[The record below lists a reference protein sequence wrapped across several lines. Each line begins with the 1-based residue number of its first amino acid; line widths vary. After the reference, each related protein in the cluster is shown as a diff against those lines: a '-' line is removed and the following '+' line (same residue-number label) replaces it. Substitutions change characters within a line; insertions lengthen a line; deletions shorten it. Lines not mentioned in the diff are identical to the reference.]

1 MREGHL
7 DNDVLR
13 SGRQRVPRGWK
24 PLDPIEMTGYRL
36 RMASPLD
43 RRPVFNAPRF
53 VCPHLSCGAFAQQTW
68 IRLMRPNNARYDG
81 PSVIALQTQDNDPFD
96 TDDPA
101 RWHGAE
107 CGSCQQMSIWLD
119 REMVYPSRHQ
129 LGNPPHPDLPPDV
142 RDLYTEAAQVAVP
155 SRRAG
160 AALARAAV
168 EKLLR
173 HLDPDAPK
181 SASLDKRIDR
191 IRPRVSATLAKMLE
205 VIRVSGNGAVH
216 VDDEPDDI
224 VVLMLDEDAGPE
236 LIEWMLDTINNLADE
251 LITRPRQADELF
263 AKLPDKVRA
272 KYPNAAP
279 AAGLAADP
287 GGPPAL

>member
-1 MREGHL
+1 MRDDGIGFGGTPTFGFL
-7 DNDVLR
+7 
-13 SGRQRVPRGWK
+13 QRR
-24 PLDPIEMTGYRL
+24 DT
-36 RMASPLD
+36 
-43 RRPVFNAPRF
+43 
-53 VCPHLSCGAFAQQTW
+53 
-68 IRLMRPNNARYDG
+68 
-81 PSVIALQTQDNDPFD
+81 PSDQ
-96 TDDPA
+96 DDPA
-101 RWHGAE
+101 RWHAAE

-119 REMVYPSRHQ
+119 HEMVYPSRQQ

-173 HLDPDAPK
+173 HLDPDASN
-181 SASLDKRIDR
+181 SAKLDKRIER
-191 IRPRVSATLAKMLE
+191 IRPKVSATLAKMLE

-224 VVLMLDEDAGPE
+224 VVLMLDEDQGPE

-251 LITRPRQADELF
+251 LITWPRQADELF
-263 AKLPDKVRA
+263 AKLPEKVRA
-272 KYPNAAP
+272 KYPV
-279 AAGLAADP
+279 ADP
-287 GGPPAL
+287 SGPPAA